1 MIYLLYGE
9 DSYRSRKKV
18 REITDHFY
26 RVSGSAE
33 GAYRIALS
41 ECLLQDVEATAGTAS
56 LFRKKRF
63 VLFEEPCA
71 APADIVQFLETKLPS
86 YAASDDVFMFWDRAP
101 GKGAGAVLLR
111 KIVEY
116 AAKTQEFGYLAPRAV
131 VKFFDEEALAR
142 GVVLLPREKQELIAA
157 AAGDSW
163 RLVQLIEKRALGM
176 SMTPLWHEE
185 LQKRIIFSFT
195 DACGWR
201 KRQEAWLLLQRLL
214 RHGFTAE
221 HLFWALLGHIRTLI
235 RVGSLAESGVSA
247 AALPR
252 AAGVHPFVA
261 KKAVVQAAR
270 FSIPELSRLFGNLS
284 QLDYEAKQSRGDM
297 TLGLE
302 RIVLS
307 L

>member
-26 RVSGSAE
+26 RVSGGAE
-33 GAYRIALS
+33 GAYRVALS
-41 ECLLQDVEATAGTAS
+41 ECLLKDVEATAGTAS
-56 LFRKKRF
+56 LFRTKRF
-63 VLFEEPCA
+63 VLFEEPSA
-71 APADIVQFLETKLPS
+71 ASADIAQFLEKKLPS
-86 YAASDDVFMFWDRAP
+86 YATSDDVFVFWDRSP
-101 GKGAGAVLLR
+101 GKGAGEALLR
-111 KIVEY
+111 KIADH
-116 AAKTQEFGYLAPRAV
+116 AAKTQEFGRMAPRAV

-142 GVVLLPREKQELIAA
+142 GVALLPREKQELIAE

-163 RLVQLIEKRALGM
+163 RLVQLIEKYALGM
-176 SMTPLWHEE
+176 NRERPRHEE
-185 LQKRIIFSFT
+185 LQNRTVFSFT
-195 DACGWR
+195 DACGLG
-201 KRQEAWLLLQRLL
+201 KRQEAWLLLQRML

-221 HLFWALLGHIRTLI
+221 RLFWALLGHIRTLI
-235 RVGSLAESGVSA
+235 RVGSLVESGVSA
-247 AALPR
+247 ADVPR

-261 KKAVVQAAR
+261 KKAMTQAAR
-270 FSIPELSRLFGNLS
+270 FSIPELSRLFGTLS
-284 QLDYEAKQSRGDM
+284 QLDYETKQSRGDV